1 MKNTLIGFFLLF
13 TFHVVSAQNV
23 LSIEDAKLLTLEYN
37 FGIKIAKNNVQLAE
51 NQTDRKVNGYLPTVS
66 ASGGLNGVVGGS
78 SQILSTGQENSVSNA
93 FNWGADASVRA
104 DYTLL
109 DKRRDLSLAQ
119 LKENLKLSNLELTQ
133 TIEQNLLQVYVSYY
147 QLALQMENVE
157 VLTESIEISKE
168 RLRRAKSQ
176 LEFGQGSGL
185 DVLNAEVD
193 IKRDSVNLLNA
204 LLGVENEKRNLNFAI
219 GRNASVDFDIVAS
232 TEIDHS
238 LNLEELVAN
247 AKEDNIALQINRQ
260 SLSVA
265 KMDLD
270 IIEAET
276 KPTISAGSS
285 YDFRFSDNAEGSFID
300 RSNSRGLSGNL
311 TVAWTLYDGSRDIRK
326 QNSALNLTNLK
337 LQSELVEQ
345 QLERDIINAWAS
357 YQNALFILEVEE
369 SAVGTNLENFTRT
382 EEQVKFGR
390 LTSLEFRQAQLNLLN
405 AQTSVNNARLNA
417 KLAEI
422 QLLALVGRLL

>member
-1 MKNTLIGFFLLF
+1 M
-13 TFHVVSAQNV
+13 
-23 LSIEDAKLLTLEYN
+23 
-37 FGIKIAKNNVQLAE
+37 
-51 NQTDRKVNGYLPTVS
+51 
-66 ASGGLNGVVGGS
+66 
-78 SQILSTGQENSVSNA
+78 
-93 FNWGADASVRA
+93 RA

-265 KMDLD
+265 KMDID

-276 KPTISAGSS
+276 KPTISTVAS

>member
-147 QLALQMENVE
+147 QLALPVSYTH
-157 VLTESIEISKE
+157 LT
-168 RLRRAKSQ
+168 LPT
-176 LEFGQGSGL
+176 
-185 DVLNAEVD
+185 
-193 IKRDSVNLLNA
+193 KR
-204 LLGVENEKRNLNFAI
+204 
-219 GRNASVDFDIVAS
+219 IV
-232 TEIDHS
+232 
-238 LNLEELVAN
+238 
-247 AKEDNIALQINRQ
+247 
-260 SLSVA
+260 
-265 KMDLD
+265 
-270 IIEAET
+270 
-276 KPTISAGSS
+276 
-285 YDFRFSDNAEGSFID
+285 
-300 RSNSRGLSGNL
+300 
-311 TVAWTLYDGSRDIRK
+311 
-326 QNSALNLTNLK
+326 
-337 LQSELVEQ
+337 
-345 QLERDIINAWAS
+345 
-357 YQNALFILEVEE
+357 
-369 SAVGTNLENFTRT
+369 
-382 EEQVKFGR
+382 
-390 LTSLEFRQAQLNLLN
+390 
-405 AQTSVNNARLNA
+405 
-417 KLAEI
+417 
-422 QLLALVGRLL
+422 

>member
-357 YQNALFILEVEE
+357 YQNALFILKVEE

>member
-93 FNWGADASVRA
+93 FNWGADASVRS

-276 KPTISAGSS
+276 KPTISAGAS

>member
-176 LEFGQGSGL
+176 LEFGQGSRL